1 MIDWA
6 EGHHKINALA
16 KKLYEEMLTGNF
28 KKAIQTCDEI
38 VVEARLTK
46 ARIGADH
53 HDDK

>member
-28 KKAIQTCDEI
+28 KKAMQTCDEI
-38 VVEARLTK
+38 VVEARLTRAK
-46 ARIGADH
+46 IGADN
-53 HDDK
+53 HDNQ